1 MPMPSLS
8 IQDSRGVS
16 RQASTVDMGGV
27 LEPLGPEEEEGEE
40 EGLSECSLELGL
52 TLQMQKASIL
62 AFAYIWSM
70 GAFVPFR

>member
-1 MPMPSLS
+1 M
-8 IQDSRGVS
+8 S

-27 LEPLGPEEEEGEE
+27 LEPLGPEDEEGEE
-40 EGLSECSLELGL
+40 EGLSECSLELGP